1 VSTTNSHAD
10 PSRPAPDGHRLDTRT
25 AVEAR
30 TRADIVREGLLL
42 LPNLGKLLF
51 RLMRDGRVPP
61 KRKVV
66 MGLAA
71 LYPLLPM
78 DVIPDSIP
86 VLGQLDDVLVL
97 ALGIKHLLDGA
108 EPEVIAQYWDGT
120 DDALDVVAALVE
132 WGVDM
137 VPGPL
142 RRLVER

>member
-1 VSTTNSHAD
+1 VPTNTNHAD
-10 PSRPAPDGHRLDTRT
+10 PSGREPGRHRIDTRT
-25 AVEAR
+25 AVDAR

-51 RLMRDGRVPP
+51 RLMRDDRVPP
-61 KRKVV
+61 KRKVA

-97 ALGIKHLLDGA
+97 ALGIKQLLDGA
-108 EPEVIAQYWDGT
+108 EPEVIAQHWDGT